1 MSQKAM
7 AFFIEARLEA
17 FKLAFVK
24 EQIDAF
30 APTERFNVGLCRGGV

>member
-7 AFFIEARLEA
+7 AFVVEARLEA
-17 FKLAFVK
+17 FSLALVE

-30 APTERFNVGLCRGGV
+30 APTDFIDVGLYRGI